1 MSKPPQNQIFDKTSF
16 LHGTNAAYVEEM
28 FNKYKSNPETV
39 PEDWKIFFSGIK
51 EEEINSSSHKIGWG
65 NENLLNSSN
74 GDLTAALDGNW
85 SNLSDKI
92 ISRKDEI
99 NISGSPDELR
109 SSTLDSIRALRLIRA
124 FRINGHLIA
133 NLDPLNLHKK
143 NYHPE
148 LDYKNYG
155 FTDSDL
161 EKKIFIDG
169 SLGLDTSKLSEIIKI
184 LHETYSNSIG
194 VEFLHIQ
201 DPSQKQWVQE
211 RIEEVRNR
219 TEFTPMGKKGIYQR
233 LLEAE
238 MFEQFLDKK
247 FLGTKRFGLVGSES
261 TVPGIEQIIK
271 QSCLVGV
278 EDIYIGTAHRGR
290 LTLLAS
296 VMEVPLRAIMTKF
309 QGGADDPNEVL
320 GSGDVKYHLG
330 VSSDREF
337 DGKKVHISL
346 TPNPSHL
353 EAVDPVVIGKVR
365 AKQTLLKDKMNEKV
379 IGILIHGDA
388 ALAGQ
393 GVVAE
398 TFAMSQLRG
407 FRTGGTVHF
416 VINNQIGFTTM
427 PHYGRSAPYCTEIAK
442 IIQAPIFHVNGDDV
456 EAVVHVCRLAAEFR
470 NKFKTDVVVDMF
482 CYRRAGHNEMD
493 LPEFTQPLMYQKIK
507 QQESSFV
514 IYEKKLISENILS
527 NQEVESLKSNY
538 KKFLEEELSLSIDYK
553 TNKADWLEGSWKGLT
568 TASFDAR
575 RGKTSLEINDLI
587 SIAKNIHE
595 IPKDFT
601 AHKRIKKIYADRLNS
616 VLTGEGIDWA
626 TAEALA
632 FSSLLS
638 EGYGVRLSGQDVGR
652 GTFSQRHAVLY
663 DQINENRFV
672 PLRHFNKEQG
682 IFEIIDSFLSEYGVL
697 GFEYG
702 YTQVDP
708 KTLVLWEGQFGDFAN
723 NAQTIIDQFITTG
736 ERKWLRMSGLTL
748 LLPHGH
754 EGQGPEHTSG
764 RLERFLQLCA
774 EDNIQVVNCTSP
786 ANYFHVLRRQL
797 HRDFRK
803 PLIIMTPKSTL
814 RHKKNTS
821 NIDQFINDSSFHRIL
836 NEQLSDKQKKK
847 INRVILC
854 SGKIYFEI
862 HDQIEKMGID
872 NVTILRLDQIYPF
885 PYEVLKEELEDYRK
899 CEVYWVQ
906 EEPFNMGAYF
916 FIKHRV
922 ESVFSSINHIEK
934 TLLFIGRKA
943 SASPATGVHARHLQ
957 NQKNII
963 NLALTGNKNEI
974 FSNKDGVSLVK
985 YELPI
990 E

>member
-1 MSKPPQNQIFDKTSF
+1 MPKSPSNQIFDKTSF
-16 LHGTNAAYVEEM
+16 LHGANATYVEEM
-28 FNKYKSNPETV
+28 FKKYSDDPSSVQN
-39 PEDWKIFFSGIK
+39 DWGIFFKNIK
-51 EEEINSSSHKIGWG
+51 DEG
-65 NENLLNSSN
+65 LNSSTYSADWAKSDLKVQN
-74 GDLTAALDGNW
+74 GDLISAMDSNW
-85 SNLSDKI
+85 SSLPEKI
-92 ISRKDEI
+92 IKKNISYSVDEI
-99 NISGSPDELR
+99 QQA
-109 SSTLDSIRALRLIRA
+109 TLDSIRALRLIRA
-124 FRINGHLIA
+124 FRVNGHLIA
-133 NLDPLNLHKK
+133 DLDPMQLSQK
-143 NYHPE
+143 NHHPE
-148 LDYKNYG
+148 LDYRNYG
-155 FTDSDL
+155 FNESDL
-161 EKKIFIDG
+161 EKSIFIDG
-169 SLGLDTSKLSEIIKI
+169 SLGLDNTKLKEIIKI
-184 LHETYSNSIG
+184 LHETYSSSIG

-201 DPSQKQWVQE
+201 DPDQKQWVQE
-211 RIEEVRNR
+211 RIEEVRNK
-219 TEFTPMGKKGIYQR
+219 TQFTVAGKRAIYRR

-238 MFEQFLDKK
+238 MFENYLDKK

-261 TVPGIEQIIK
+261 TIPGIEQIIK
-271 QSCLVGV
+271 QCCLAGI
-278 EDIYIGTAHRGR
+278 EDVYIGTAHRGR

-309 QGGADDPNEVL
+309 QAGSDDPNEVL

-337 DGKKVHISL
+337 DGKKIHLSL

-365 AKQTLLKDKMNEKV
+365 AKQTLTKDKNNEKV

-388 ALAGQ
+388 AIAGQ

-442 IIQAPIFHVNGDDV
+442 IVQAPIFHVNGDDP

-470 NKFKTDVVVDMF
+470 NKFKTDVIVDMF

-493 LPEFTQPLMYQKIK
+493 LPEFTQPLMYKKIK
-507 QQESSFV
+507 EHNSTLK
-514 IYEKKLISENILS
+514 IYEKKLIEENILS
-527 NQEVESLKSNY
+527 KEDS
-538 KKFLEEELSLSIDYK
+538 KKFEEEYKNFLDSEFSLSKTYK
-553 TNKADWLEGSWKGLT
+553 SNKADWLEGSWKGLS

-575 RGKTSLEINDLI
+575 RGKTAVEKNDLI
-587 SIAKNIHE
+587 SISVAIHKLPE
-595 IPKDFT
+595 EFT
-601 AHKRIKKIYADRLNS
+601 AHKRIKKIYNDRSVS
-616 VLTGEGIDWA
+616 VLNGVGIDWA

-632 FSSLLS
+632 FASLLS
-638 EGYGVRLSGQDVGR
+638 EGFGVRLSGQDVGR

-663 DQINENRFV
+663 DQVNEKRFV
-672 PLRHFNKEQG
+672 PLRHFQDQQG
-682 IFEIIDSFLSEYGVL
+682 LFEIVDSFLSEYGVL

-702 YTQVDP
+702 YSQVDP

-764 RLERFLQLCA
+764 RVERFLQMCA
-774 EDNIQVVNCTSP
+774 EDNIQVINCTSP
-786 ANYFHVLRRQL
+786 GNYFHALRRQL

-821 NIDQFINDSSFHRIL
+821 KIEDFINGSSFHRVM
-836 NEQLSDKQKKK
+836 NDQLDQSSKDK
-847 INRVILC
+847 INRVLLC

-862 HDQIEKMGID
+862 HDQIEALAIK
-872 NVTILRLDQIYPF
+872 NVAILRLDQLYPF
-885 PYEVLKEELEDYRK
+885 PYDALKDELEYYK
-899 CEVYWVQ
+899 NCEIYWVQ
-906 EEPFNMGAYF
+906 EEPSNMGAYF
-916 FIKHRV
+916 FVKERI
-922 ESVFSSINHIEK
+922 ESVMHSLNMK
-934 TLLFIGRKA
+934 TKELIFIGRRS
-943 SASPATGVHARHLQ
+943 SASPATGVQARHTQ

-963 NLALTGNKNEI
+963 DLALKAGKKEI
-974 FSNKDGVSLVK
+974 YDNKDGVSLLK